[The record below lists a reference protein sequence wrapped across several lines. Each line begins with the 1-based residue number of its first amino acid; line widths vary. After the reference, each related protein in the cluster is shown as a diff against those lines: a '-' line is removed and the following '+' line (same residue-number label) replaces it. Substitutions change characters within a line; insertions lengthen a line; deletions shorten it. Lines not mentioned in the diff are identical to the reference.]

1 MKKLFSALLAGA
13 MLLAMGLSLVA
24 CGGQK
29 AFYRLQ
35 EAYEKGIIS
44 YEDLGGMHVIYS
56 AAKHLFLTVQEEEV
70 IKQSFFDNFD
80 VILKED
86 DVTPRELNSVEDIE
100 ITGFYGDYHGNYI
113 VGISWFED
121 PMCNMLR
128 ESVAD
133 YSFYVDNDTYLFVW
147 TNPEQI
153 DLSLYQDMR

>member
-13 MLLAMGLSLVA
+13 MLLAMGLSLA
-24 CGGQK
+24 GCGGHK
-29 AFYRLQ
+29 AFYTLK
-35 EAYEKGIIS
+35 EAYEREIIS
-44 YEDLGGMHVIYS
+44 YSDVEAMYCIY
-56 AAKHLFLTVQEEEV
+56 KIPNHLVLTVQEEEV

-80 VILKED
+80 AILKEE
-86 DVTPRELNSVEDIE
+86 DVTPRELNSVEDVE

-147 TNPEQI
+147 TNPDQI